1 MSTIPST
8 QPTQNDSQQTPYT
21 AREGVTQAT
30 TPQAIQPAT
39 QRGQGGGR
47 GGRGGNRGAR
57 GGQATRRVANQPS
70 QQGTRSAHLEGRY
83 DLWRNSAVSKREV
96 AKTINEYLIE
106 NGGESRAW
114 KGIEQ
119 QTSQGIL
126 DEGYELAR
134 QAGGNPNNSD
144 TEDFVGNAITQMEA
158 QIRKICR
165 YFYKLEPVMLD
176 RPSAVPLNIHE
187 QGNADENLAGA
198 LNLGPNEDRPTTS
211 DHWSESERGDNA
223 LPVNTLG
230 NPLPDINPTL
240 LTTNGASA
248 TATPTGA
255 DTRYAERITD
265 QLFPS
270 REEMAAQT
278 TAELDLHRDC
288 LDNDSRMVDANIQLV
303 NALSQQL
310 APTGPPAGTSHLQQR
325 QLELDV
331 GIREVE
337 LSQAQAALA
346 AEQATGVAFARARM
360 IQDFVRSGISP
371 AEALT
376 ITNELFLGLN
386 EQIRCRLY

>member
-1 MSTIPST
+1 MSI
-8 QPTQNDSQQTPYT
+8 
-21 AREGVTQAT
+21 
-30 TPQAIQPAT
+30 
-39 QRGQGGGR
+39 
-47 GGRGGNRGAR
+47 
-57 GGQATRRVANQPS
+57 
-70 QQGTRSAHLEGRY
+70 
-83 DLWRNSAVSKREV
+83 
-96 AKTINEYLIE
+96 
-106 NGGESRAW
+106 
-114 KGIEQ
+114 
-119 QTSQGIL
+119 
-126 DEGYELAR
+126 
-134 QAGGNPNNSD
+134 
-144 TEDFVGNAITQMEA
+144 
-158 QIRKICR
+158 
-165 YFYKLEPVMLD
+165 FYKLEPVMLD

-248 TATPTGA
+248 TAHPQGQTPA
-255 DTRYAERITD
+255 LASQRPDPQSKCRVSYAERITD

-278 TAELDLHRDC
+278 TAELDLH
-288 LDNDSRMVDANIQLV
+288 LK
-303 NALSQQL
+303 QL

-376 ITNELFLGLN
+376 ITNELFSSDSMNKSGAGSTDTAELGLG
-386 EQIRCRLY
+386 EPETKIVD

>member
-1 MSTIPST
+1 
-8 QPTQNDSQQTPYT
+8 
-21 AREGVTQAT
+21 
-30 TPQAIQPAT
+30 
-39 QRGQGGGR
+39 
-47 GGRGGNRGAR
+47 
-57 GGQATRRVANQPS
+57 
-70 QQGTRSAHLEGRY
+70 
-83 DLWRNSAVSKREV
+83 
-96 AKTINEYLIE
+96 
-106 NGGESRAW
+106 
-114 KGIEQ
+114 
-119 QTSQGIL
+119 
-126 DEGYELAR
+126 
-134 QAGGNPNNSD
+134 
-144 TEDFVGNAITQMEA
+144 MEA

-255 DTRYAERITD
+255 DTPVVAPSPSARAILMTALASQRPDPQSKCRVSYAERITD

-310 APTGPPAGTSHLQQR
+310 APTGPPAGTSHLQQQ

-337 LSQAQAALA
+337 LSRAQAALA

-376 ITNELFLGLN
+376 ITNELFSSDSMNKSGAGSTDTAELGLG
-386 EQIRCRLY
+386 EPETKIVD